1 MPLTESSTA
10 VNNIDDHM
18 NTARFLANQKTY
30 FLRSYDGFRA
40 FGGPCVYF
48 HLECLRAGRESFLS
62 QRHIEMLYATLTAWG
77 MHRMGD
83 AETTKTKLT
92 DWEHFQ
98 ASLLAVAPALTEFRG
113 CKLLE
118 MSESQYS
125 EAVSRLLACYQDLD
139 LSVSGATIVSNSKA
153 LYHLLPDFIP
163 PIDRQYTIRF
173 FTRGPET
180 WRDAKGK
187 FRMISLPSGIESQF
201 SLFHK
206 TCVDIKRLA
215 DRIDPALF
223 EAELRQHEV
232 TAPKALDNAI
242 VNYVRIV
249 SVAYLSEDE

>member
-1 MPLTESSTA
+1 
-10 VNNIDDHM
+10 
-18 NTARFLANQKTY
+18 
-30 FLRSYDGFRA
+30 
-40 FGGPCVYF
+40 
-48 HLECLRAGRESFLS
+48 
-62 QRHIEMLYATLTAWG
+62 MLYATLTAWG

-92 DWEHFQ
+92 DWERFQ
-98 ASLLAVAPALTEFRG
+98 ASIVATAPALTEFRG

-118 MSESQYS
+118 MSENQYS
-125 EAVSRLLACYQDLD
+125 EAVSRLRACYQALD
-139 LSVSGATIVSNSKA
+139 LSMSGATIVVNSKA

-173 FTRGPET
+173 FTRGPEA
-180 WRDAKGK
+180 WRDTKGK
-187 FRMISLPSGIESQF
+187 FRMISLPHGIDAQF
-201 SLFHK
+201 RLFYD

-223 EAELRQHEV
+223 ETERRQHEV

-249 SVAYLSEDE
+249 SAGGLSAD